1 MGDDPIV
8 DILIWLQ
15 ILVKHL
21 YIPDIEKQQQ
31 QQ

>member
-1 MGDDPIV
+1 MGDDSIV
-8 DILIWLQ
+8 DILICLQ